1 MTDTANI
8 SIQPFGDEVY
18 TLAETPFAHRIDLE
32 TLKTMGS
39 VRISNYGVIL
49 FIGRE

>member
-18 TLAETPFAHRIDLE
+18 TLSETPFAHRIDLE
-32 TLKTMGS
+32 TLKTMSS
-39 VRISNYGVIL
+39 VSNLIVP
-49 FIGRE
+49 